1 MTVAF
6 TLRHEEWWARI
17 EALTQPHSAGDIRTA
32 FHPGGLAF
40 MRPSPPCS
48 VLRYLA
54 ALFVLGWSAAT
65 AVGAAAGAPAEFY
78 RAKTRVTGQT
88 VEGRGPAIARCFA
101 DVLVKVSGDARLL
114 NDARVAEAAKQAGA
128 LVMDFR
134 YRDLMAGL
142 PTNDEQGTRDR
153 PYELTVSFDPA
164 GVDAALST
172 LGRKPWTAERP
183 RLVVLLSVRQGAAS
197 YMLAA
202 DGSRGS
208 VMQEALAESAE
219 RVGLRALVPTEG
231 ALAALAGSKS
241 ATWPPADRR
250 ILDAAT
256 KTSGGDVALAGR
268 LVWSEAAL
276 GWVAEWQL
284 TSGGTTHAWQLRG
297 VSFDDAFR
305 SAMRGAAQIL
315 SGHGP
320 P

>member
-1 MTVAF
+1 M
-6 TLRHEEWWARI
+6 
-17 EALTQPHSAGDIRTA
+17 
-32 FHPGGLAF
+32 
-40 MRPSPPCS
+40 MRRA
-48 VLRYLA
+48 LRYLVP
-54 ALFVLGWSAAT
+54 LTLGWSAAIAGDGRAAT
-65 AVGAAAGAPAEFY
+65 AAPDLY
-78 RAKTRVTGQT
+78 RDKTRVTGQT
-88 VEGRGPAIARCFA
+88 VEGRGPAIARCFT

-114 NDARVAEAAKQAGA
+114 SDPRVVEAGKQAGA
-128 LVMDFR
+128 LVMDYR

-153 PYELTVSFDPA
+153 PYELTVTFDPA
-164 GVDAALST
+164 GIDAAVGT

-197 YMLAA
+197 YMLTA

-208 VMQEALAESAE
+208 VMRDALAESAE
-219 RVGLRALVPTEG
+219 RVGLRALLPSQG
-231 ALAALAGSKS
+231 ALAGLAGSKGEK
-241 ATWPPADRR
+241 WPPADRQK
-250 ILDAAT
+250 LDAAA
-256 KTSGGDVALAGR
+256 KTAGGDVALAGR

-284 TSGGTTHAWQLRG
+284 TSEGRTYGWQLRG

>member
-1 MTVAF
+1 MMHPAF
-6 TLRHEEWWARI
+6 
-17 EALTQPHSAGDIRTA
+17 
-32 FHPGGLAF
+32 
-40 MRPSPPCS
+40 
-48 VLRYLA
+48 RYLA
-54 ALFVLGWSAAT
+54 VLLMLGCSAAT
-65 AVGAAAGAPAEFY
+65 AGEGGAATAALDLY

-88 VEGRGPAIARCFA
+88 VEGRGPAVARCFT

-114 NDARVAEAAKQAGA
+114 SDPGVAEAGKQAGA
-128 LVMDFR
+128 LVKDYR

-164 GVDAALST
+164 GIDAALGT

-183 RLVVLLSVRQGAAS
+183 RLVVILSVRQGAAS
-197 YMLAA
+197 YMLTA

-208 VMQEALAESAE
+208 VMRDALAESAE
-219 RVGLRALVPTEG
+219 RVGLRALLPSQG
-231 ALAALAGSKS
+231 ALAGLEGSKG
-241 ATWPPADRR
+241 ATWPPIDRQT
-250 ILDAAT
+250 LDAAART
-256 KTSGGDVALAGR
+256 AGGDVALAGR

-284 TSGGTTHAWQLRG
+284 TSEGQTRGWLLRG

-305 SAMRGAAQIL
+305 SAMRGSAQIL